1 MRATRGEIR
10 GSVYTFWDFR
20 NILSQ
25 DDSQEIFME
34 MPIGSV
40 F

>member
-1 MRATRGEIR
+1 MRAAMGEIR
-10 GSVYTFWDFR
+10 DSVYTFWDFR

-25 DDSQEIFME
+25 DDSQGIVME
-34 MPIGSV
+34 MPIGNV